1 MHKCMM
7 HYSVTEDSSRPPIIS
22 RGGCFES
29 VPSWLSLKNGSGCV
43 AGIKSSPRRQL
54 LVGYPPRE
62 LGVKICQS
70 ATQMLT
76 EAEIHTKKV
85 FKSVNGSV
93 VAFTF
98 A

>member
-1 MHKCMM
+1 M
-7 HYSVTEDSSRPPIIS
+7 V
-22 RGGCFES
+22 
-29 VPSWLSLKNGSGCV
+29 SGCV
-43 AGIKSSPRRQL
+43 AGIKSSRRRQL

-76 EAEIHTKKV
+76 EAEIHNKKKV

-98 A
+98 D